1 LRKIFDQKEISKSN
15 MIDVEKISKI
25 LPDKKK
31 KEIAKHVE

>member
-1 LRKIFDQKEISKSN
+1 